1 MASDDNLYEYYK
13 PNKIVAIVFAAIFLA
28 TSVIHTWKIF
38 TTRQWFGIA
47 ILLGGLFEFVGL
59 LARAYGHD
67 HLDKLPPYIVQ
78 MVLILLAP
86 ILYAAGVYMFFGR
99 LVVASGH
106 PKLSLIRVNWETKI
120 FVTGDILCFLV
131 QAFGAVSLANLV
143 NSHDSDTAHKVDVA
157 KNVILAGLALQVILF
172 LVFLVSSV
180 IFHIRVSKRHI
191 AKSVDPTLRLQLMIY
206 SIYATGVLITGRNI
220 YRLIEYKSGNGGYLQ
235 ENEWPQYGLDV
246 GLMAIYMVITFFW
259 YFADTKARANNPGKY
274 GRVPEDQAAWSG
286 NINDDSF
293 PLNHPNAYESGYA
306 NGPHLPPP
314 QVAAYNNTAY
324 NPAYDHNNPGYSHA

>member
-1 MASDDNLYEYYK
+1 M
-13 PNKIVAIVFAAIFLA
+13 
-28 TSVIHTWKIF
+28 
-38 TTRQWFGIA
+38 
-47 ILLGGLFEFVGL
+47 GL